1 MRILFCKIASMK
13 HYKGVQEG
21 IDEPHNGGSY
31 IAENCDG
38 GEVYNFDA
46 ISLEGKEGKYCLGF
60 VETKSTR
67 KERQNELH
75 IENIRGCESLKNEKA
90 VEDVLVVWCATQKDE
105 NTDKNKAVIVG
116 WYQHA
121 TVYRRR
127 DIDQGE
133 ENQNV
138 DDDGDYYVKAK
149 VEDCVLLPE
158 EVRSLK
164 EWEAPVAQ
172 KWGYG
177 FGQALVWYAR
187 NENAEPYLKK
197 LVKQIQEYDGENWI
211 DVGYPRPSSEQI
223 KKISENIRK
232 VQKLIWKQKNS

>member
-13 HYKGVQEG
+13 YYKGVQEG

-31 IAENCDG
+31 VAENG
-38 GEVYNFDA
+38 RGMEERNFLSVFDRF
-46 ISLEGKEGKYCLGF
+46 EKETYCRGF
-60 VETKSTR
+60 VETKSTVKDR
-67 KERQNELH
+67 KNELH
-75 IENIRGCESLKNEKA
+75 IENIRGCELLKKEDT
-90 VEDVLVVWCATQKDE
+90 VEDVLVVWCATQKQED
-105 NTDKNKAVIVG
+105 TGKNKAVIVG

-121 TVYRRR
+121 AVYRY
-127 DIDQGE
+127 GE
-133 ENQNV
+133 SYMLW
-138 DDDGDYYVKAK
+138 DGNYQDYYMQAK

-164 EWEAPVAQ
+164 KWEAPVAQ